1 MRTSPERRTAGWR
14 QADLAVAL
22 IAGLLAWMC
31 IAAVAAV
38 VLLPVGGTLLA
49 LAVAAAA
56 APMIALL
63 VLTLFELPS
72 R

>member
-1 MRTSPERRTAGWR
+1 MRTSLDRRTTWR
-14 QADLAVAL
+14 HADLAVAL
-22 IAGLLAWMC
+22 VAGLLAWMC
-31 IAAVAAV
+31 VAAVVAV
-38 VLLPVGGTLLA
+38 VLLPLGGTLLA

-63 VLTLFELPS
+63 VLTLFEIPS